1 MSKTR
6 LEAFSDG
13 VIAIILTIMILE
25 LKIPHSTSWSEI
37 YALYPYFIPYILS
50 FLFIAIYWV
59 NHHHLIHTLKKVN
72 YKILWS
78 NNVLIFFLS
87 LVPWATGFM
96 GENHF
101 EKNSV
106 IVYTIICLLPAL
118 AFSVLSKSILSSDVT
133 NSDVINVLNSMK
145 KKEFFSQILYGIA
158 IIFSFFIPIVSLIC
172 IFVVSCSWIIPNKQ
186 IENIFD

>member
-25 LKIPHSTSWSEI
+25 LKIPHATDWSTIVS
-37 YALYPYFIPYILS
+37 LYPYFISYGLS

-59 NHHHLIHTLKKVN
+59 NHHHLIHVLKKVN
-72 YKILWS
+72 SKILWS
-78 NNVLIFFLS
+78 NLSVLFFLS

-118 AFSVLSKSILSSDVT
+118 AFSALSKSIISYDVG
-133 NSDVINVLNSMK
+133 NSEVIKVLLSMK
-145 KKEFFSQILYGIA
+145 KKEHFSQVMYILA
-158 IIFSFFIPIVSLIC
+158 IIFSFILPVASLVC
-172 IFVVSCSWIIPNKQ
+172 IFIVSCSWIIPNKE
-186 IENIFD
+186 IEKMFE